1 MPGPSKPEW
10 DTPPDGDFAT
20 YVERLGRTPAAQRP
34 EARLPRERTGNA
46 ATTASDAGLPP
57 DLIQVLAPLRGV
69 LGTVRALLLLF
80 TVVQGVAFLV
90 WGKGSLV
97 GVMATGALWWGLG
110 SAVQRVSSKFTSE
123 VRGLGKP
130 EMAQLQ
136 ERLAQLAKQR
146 STGKKK

>member
-1 MPGPSKPEW
+1 M
-10 DTPPDGDFAT
+10 
-20 YVERLGRTPAAQRP
+20 
-34 EARLPRERTGNA
+34 
-46 ATTASDAGLPP
+46 
-57 DLIQVLAPLRGV
+57 IQVLAPLRGV

-110 SAVQRVSSKFTSE
+110 LAVQRVSSKFTSE